1 MVFNERGIGKMR
13 KIYLASESKRRM
25 QLLKNLRIKFSV
37 IKPRTFEIM
46 EMKAPEKLSIE
57 NASKKAWSVVSLV
70 PENACII
77 AADTIVVL
85 NGRVLGKPRN
95 VLEARKMLGE
105 LSGRWH
111 EVITGLSVVLL
122 PERKEVND
130 AVKTRVKFKQLT
142 DKELEF
148 YIATKEPLDKAGA
161 YGIQGYASMFI
172 ERIEGCYFNVVG
184 LPINALYN
192 LMMKVGVNL
201 LEYIEMR
208 S

>member
-57 NASKKAWSVVSLV
+57 NA
-70 PENACII
+70 CII
-77 AADTIVVL
+77 AVDTIVVL

-172 ERIEGCYFNVVG
+172 ERIEGCYFDVVG